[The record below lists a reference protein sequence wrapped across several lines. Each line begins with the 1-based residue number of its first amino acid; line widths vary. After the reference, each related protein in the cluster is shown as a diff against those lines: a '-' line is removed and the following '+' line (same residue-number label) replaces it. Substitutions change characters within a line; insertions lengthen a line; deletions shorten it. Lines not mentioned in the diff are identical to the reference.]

1 MATVDVINMQGD
13 TVGQLELSDDVFNA
27 PVKEHLLWEVVV
39 SQLAGRR
46 RGTASTKTRAEVQGT
61 KKKVY
66 RQKGTGNARHG
77 TIRAPIYVGG
87 GQAHGPKP
95 RSYVQRTPKKV
106 RRGALVSAL
115 SLRQREAKLVVF
127 DNLDLS
133 EIKTKRMAEL
143 LAKLGVETGLIV
155 DSKENQTLVKSVR
168 NLAKAKYIAP
178 EGLNVYD
185 VLKYKTLLV
194 TREGAKRIEER
205 LSR

>member
-13 TVGQLELSDDVFNA
+13 AVGEVELSDEVFNA
-27 PVKEHLLWEVVV
+27 PIKEHLLWEVVV

-46 RGTASTKTRAEVQGT
+46 RGTASTKTRAEVRGS
-61 KKKVY
+61 KRKVY

-87 GQAHGPKP
+87 GVAHGPKP
-95 RSYVQRTPKKV
+95 RSYAQRTPKKV
-106 RRGALVSAL
+106 RRGALISAL
-115 SLRQREAKLVVF
+115 SLRHREAKLLVF
-127 DNLDLS
+127 DHLDLT
-133 EIKTKRMAEL
+133 EIKTKPMAEM
-143 LAKLGVETGLIV
+143 LAKLGIETGLIV
-155 DSKENQTLVKSVR
+155 DDKGNQKLIKSVH

-205 LSR
+205 LAR